1 MRAGGGRLGGADG
14 GRRGLAAALL
24 GAPFL
29 RLALAQPDDRSV
41 NISRHLFAPGDHDR
55 LLGMRRGED
64 LPARATT
71 ADGAAIERRLDLIV
85 GEPAAPC
92 DGGGEIGMV
101 AAPVFIGGDVDL
113 EEIGDIGRLGAEGAE
128 LAGLGG
134 VGWVVGGGFP
144 VLGGIRGCFYF
155 FGAFL
160 GGFGGF
166 FWFGIRLLWGNS
178 LIRRNR
184 EFGGAEQGI
193 WFVGTGNLGWAVA
206 GGAGGERSDRRVAV
220 GQAEGAI

>member
-1 MRAGGGRLGGADG
+1 MG
-14 GRRGLAAALL
+14 
-24 GAPFL
+24 
-29 RLALAQPDDRSV
+29 
-41 NISRHLFAPGDHDR
+41 
-55 LLGMRRGED
+55 RGED

-85 GEPAAPC
+85 GEPAALR

-113 EEIGDIGRLGAEGAE
+113 EEIGDIGRLGTEGAE

-134 VGWVVGGGFP
+134 VGWVIGGGFP
-144 VLGGIRGCFYF
+144 VFGGIRGCFYF
-155 FGAFL
+155 FGVFL
-160 GGFGGF
+160 GGFIRF

-178 LIRRNR
+178 LICRNR

-193 WFVGTGNLGWAVA
+193 WFAGTGNLGWAAA
-206 GGAGGERSDRRVAV
+206 GGAWGDRADWRVVFGQTVGGV
-220 GQAEGAI
+220 